1 MDVLCIIVIYSIKR
15 IYALE
20 KEYIFIEIDLDRK

>member
-1 MDVLCIIVIYSIKR
+1 MKISCIIVIYSVKR

>member
-20 KEYIFIEIDLDRK
+20 KEYIFIEIDLDGK